1 MEAGGEWEWAAG
13 AEGLQTRHES
23 SVVVGFTA
31 VRCKDG
37 ADKKMGC
44 SSQAPFVMVETS
56 NCRVR
61 ADMEGINLSN

>member
-1 MEAGGEWEWAAG
+1 MGVGSGDGGAADPARVQCG
-13 AEGLQTRHES
+13 RRIYCG
-23 SVVVGFTA
+23 A

-37 ADKKMGC
+37 ADEKMCC